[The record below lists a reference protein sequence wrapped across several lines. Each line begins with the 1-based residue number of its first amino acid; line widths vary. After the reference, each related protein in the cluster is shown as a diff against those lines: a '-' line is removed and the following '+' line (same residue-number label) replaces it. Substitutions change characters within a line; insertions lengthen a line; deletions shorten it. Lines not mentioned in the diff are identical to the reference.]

1 MVLHLLTRYLPWL
14 NLGRIKLNLCFLF
27 YCCFPCNLVKGKYI
41 PLHITCLLAWLCA
54 FLKDFLEHLEI
65 DIFFELSSS
74 VLCFSMQSL
83 SYFFVI
89 SVMRRSGNRLICSS
103 SQDLSNSS
111 NLWDGCQFNTGAA
124 LSSTP
129 PFISQIKAALKIC
142 SSIFIPHNESKQ
154 MH

>member
-1 MVLHLLTRYLPWL
+1 MLLRHLSSKSISFLMVLHLLTRYLPWL

-65 DIFFELSSS
+65 DIFFELSST
-74 VLCFSMQSL
+74 VLCFCIQSL

-89 SVMRRSGNRLICSS
+89 SVMRRSGNRLICSTAPRTYPIQVTYEMDAS
-103 SQDLSNSS
+103 SILVQLY
-111 NLWDGCQFNTGAA
+111 LQLL
-124 LSSTP
+124 LSS
-129 PFISQIKAALKIC
+129 LR
-142 SSIFIPHNESKQ
+142 SKQ
-154 MH
+154 L